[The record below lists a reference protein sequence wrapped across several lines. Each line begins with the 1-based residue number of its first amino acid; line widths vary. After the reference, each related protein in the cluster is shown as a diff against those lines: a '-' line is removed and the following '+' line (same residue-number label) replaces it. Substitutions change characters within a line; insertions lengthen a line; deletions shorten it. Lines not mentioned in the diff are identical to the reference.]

1 MHHPFSGLVLAT
13 TIVSIATQAFAQ
25 TAEDYRND
33 ALSVDRLIEEN
44 YAYLDRFPLG
54 AAPSSDQLRSEAEAV
69 HDARSLVRYAERRLS
84 TLADPHAIT
93 GRSLGDSW
101 ALTPSYADL
110 WVEPDGEA
118 FRVTAVRPDTPAA
131 AAGVVSGDLLLEV
144 ENVPTSEAVAA
155 YWRDLGV
162 DAPPDGAGY
171 AARVLAA
178 GRRDRPRVMTIRN
191 AAGEVRTVNLPNLY
205 AAPRNDRP
213 PLSISRS
220 ADGLTIVFN
229 DSLGDDATIS
239 AFDVAMSAAYPGET
253 VILDLADT
261 PSGGNTVVARAIMGW
276 FVSEAQ
282 PYQVHRQIA
291 EERRT
296 GIPRQWIE
304 EVLPR
309 AGHHHSG
316 PVEVRVGRW
325 TGSMGEGLAIG
336 LDGMDAQVSGC
347 PMAGLLGAVY
357 DLRLEHSGLVLK
369 LPTERLSAVAGVPRE
384 HFVCGP

>member
-1 MHHPFSGLVLAT
+1 
-13 TIVSIATQAFAQ
+13 
-25 TAEDYRND
+25 
-33 ALSVDRLIEEN
+33 
-44 YAYLDRFPLG
+44 
-54 AAPSSDQLRSEAEAV
+54 
-69 HDARSLVRYAERRLS
+69 
-84 TLADPHAIT
+84 
-93 GRSLGDSW
+93 
-101 ALTPSYADL
+101 
-110 WVEPDGEA
+110 
-118 FRVTAVRPDTPAA
+118 
-131 AAGVVSGDLLLEV
+131 
-144 ENVPTSEAVAA
+144 
-155 YWRDLGV
+155 
-162 DAPPDGAGY
+162 
-171 AARVLAA
+171 
-178 GRRDRPRVMTIRN
+178 MTIRN
-191 AAGEVRTVNLPNLY
+191 AAGQVRTLNLPNLY

-213 PLSISRS
+213 LSISRS
-220 ADGLTIVFN
+220 ADRLTIAFN

-239 AFDVAMSAAYPGET
+239 AFDVVMSAAHPGET

-282 PYQVHRQIA
+282 PYQDHRQIA

-336 LDGMDAQVSGC
+336 LDAIDAQVSGC
-347 PMAGLLGAVY
+347 PMAGLLDAVY

-369 LPTERLSAVAGVPRE
+369 LPTERLSAVA
-384 HFVCGP
+384 